1 MVAALGAVCGCGG
14 WKTDQTRW
22 LSPDRVIKSPDGP
35 APVRAIDRNIGVA
48 DQDRERIAGSMPP
61 RPADFEYSAADYRI
75 GPGDIL
81 DVSIL
86 DLFNDGLE
94 TVLRRQVT
102 ESGFMDL
109 PLLDNRVLVQGKT
122 QEELKDDIIDE
133 YTPDI
138 LIDPTVSVTIIAQRQ
153 NTFSILGAVART
165 GQYNVVRRS
174 MRLLEALALAGGITQ
189 SNIEYLYVIR
199 QAPPKRRAPKKPA
212 KGAESRPAAQGDTA
226 PLPKI
231 PDDKPAP
238 ATTRPAEGKGQPASG
253 REQTRLPAPSPA
265 LMLAEA
271 ADAAAPAAGPKPQV
285 AYDWVY
291 DTRTSKWVRARPGAP
306 AKRSDGGEADVARP
320 GDPFAWRDA
329 DEAEAVRI
337 IAIDLKK
344 LRSGDPRMNIV
355 VQDKDV
361 INIPPLEL
369 GEFYVTGEVQRPGV
383 YSLTGRKVT
392 VKMAIAAAGN
402 LGPLAWP
409 ENSVLIRRIGN
420 ASEQMVPLNI
430 ERIFRGEQNDLF
442 LKPNDVIAVGT
453 DIRAPFLAV
462 LRNAFRMTY
471 GFGFIYDR
479 NFGVTSSY
487 ETQRTSQRFTRW

>member
-1 MVAALGAVCGCGG
+1 MDGF
-14 WKTDQTRW
+14 KTDRSRW
-22 LSPDRVIKSPDGP
+22 LSPDKVIKAPESP
-35 APVRAIDRNIGVA
+35 APVRAIDRNIGLA
-48 DQDRERIAGSMPP
+48 DQDQDRISGSTLP
-61 RPADFEYSAADYRI
+61 RPGDFEYSAEDYKI

-81 DVSIL
+81 DISVL
-86 DLFNDGLE
+86 DLFHDGLE

-102 ESGFMDL
+102 ESGYIDL
-109 PLLDNRVLVQGKT
+109 PLLDDRVLAENKN
-122 QEELKDDIIDE
+122 QEQLKDDIIDE
-133 YTPDI
+133 YEPDI

-189 SNIEYLYVIR
+189 SNIQYIYVIR
-199 QAPPKRRAPKKPA
+199 QRPPRLRAVKKPA
-212 KGAESRPAAQGDTA
+212 RDAKGKPGDQPKDA

-231 PDDKPAP
+231 PDDDKGKPAGDKTKP
-238 ATTRPAEGKGQPASG
+238 ADA
-253 REQTRLPAPSPA
+253 REQTMLPAPRPSP
-265 LMLAEA
+265 MLAETG
-271 ADAAAPAAGPKPQV
+271 DAPPAPPS
-285 AYDWVY
+285 D
-291 DTRTSKWVRARPGAP
+291 DTPGRTGKA
-306 AKRSDGGEADVARP
+306 
-320 GDPFAWRDA
+320 DPFAAAGTGGA
-329 DEAEAVRI
+329 DAVRI

-344 LRSGDPRMNIV
+344 LRSGDPRMNV
-355 VQDKDV
+355 VVLDKDV
-361 INIPPLEL
+361 VNIPPLEI
-369 GEFYVTGEVQRPGV
+369 GEFYMAGEVQRPGV

-402 LGPLAWP
+402 LGHLAWP

-420 ASEQMVPLNI
+420 ASEQVIPLDI

-453 DIRAPFLAV
+453 DVRAPFLAV

-479 NFGVTSSY
+479 NFGVTSNNT
-487 ETQRTSQRFTRW
+487 TQRTSERFTRW